1 MARSRVGDVLDGNYT
16 KTPNTLEKQ
25 SKTMARKRSNRRK
38 SLSIPK
44 IAKKVQIGFVVK
56 DAKKVAE
63 NFAKLG
69 IGPFIR
75 EEYPGVNATVHG
87 KPAEYRLLAYTANI
101 GPLEI
106 EICQTLQGKPIH
118 QEFLKKR
125 GEGVHHIG
133 IYVKNFDK
141 ELARWRKHGMRVLQQ
156 SRLPPPY
163 PPEGGYAFIDTE
175 KLTGVILELANPPP
189 PELD

>member
-1 MARSRVGDVLDGNYT
+1 MVASRT
-16 KTPNTLEKQ
+16 E
-25 SKTMARKRSNRRK
+25 SMARKRSNRQK
-38 SLSIPK
+38 NISIPA

-56 DAKKVAE
+56 DAKKVAG
-63 NFAKLG
+63 NFSKLG
-69 IGPFIR
+69 IGPFIK
-75 EEYPGVNATVHG
+75 EVYPGIDATVHG
-87 KPAEYRLLAYTANI
+87 KPAKYKLLAFTANI
-101 GPLEI
+101 GPVEL
-106 EICQTLQGKPIH
+106 EICQVLEGRPIH
-118 QEFLKKR
+118 QEFLETR

-133 IYVKNFDK
+133 MYVEDFDK
-141 ELARWRKHGMRVLQQ
+141 EVARWKKHGMRILQQ